1 MLPIY
6 QYKLTIDDPRLIM
19 TVLNKKKRKTLES
32 EWSMSNQQNV
42 SVRRNTSDSKI
53 RDLVITALMAA
64 VICVLAPI
72 SLPIGPVPVS
82 LSTLAIYFV
91 VYIVG
96 TRRAFTA
103 VLVYILLGMAG
114 LPVFSGW
121 SGGVQ
126 KMAGPTGGYIVGY
139 LPMVIVMGL
148 YIDRHRKNRIG
159 CILVSAAATA
169 VLYVVGTVWFLQVM
183 TDTTLA
189 AALSMCVLPFIPG
202 DLAKIIIA
210 AIFSPMIRGR
220 LQQANLL

>member
-1 MLPIY
+1 
-6 QYKLTIDDPRLIM
+6 
-19 TVLNKKKRKTLES
+19 
-32 EWSMSNQQNV
+32 MSNQQNV

-91 VYIVG
+91 VYIAG

-139 LPMVIVMGL
+139 L
-148 YIDRHRKNRIG
+148 RIG

-169 VLYVVGTVWFLQVM
+169 VLYVVGTVWFLLVM

-189 AALSMCVLPFIPG
+189 AALSMCVFPFIPG

-210 AIFSPMIRGR
+210 AVFGPMIRGR

>member
-19 TVLNKKKRKTLES
+19 TVLNKKKWKTLES

-210 AIFSPMIRGR
+210 AVCGPMIRGR
-220 LQQANLL
+220 RQQANLL